1 MAVIFNP
8 IGEDTEGGITIGGS
22 GDAPFPKYSV
32 STERVEAADGT
43 IIDIIYT
50 ISVTGQ
56 IIAVGDM
63 TTIGA
68 RQGSLHTA
76 MIAKL
81 AALENDGPVGIL
93 EIVPYGGANAL
104 TFDDAKLTGIS
115 FDEQDDE
122 SAGTQVG
129 GYTFEFIAHKRSSTK
144 TGSPYSL
151 ASAEET
157 WDITENPER
166 YFVDN
171 EFTTEV
177 PILDDSG
184 NPTGE
189 YTTRENFAAKTYT
202 ITHTVSAVGYNKI
215 TAVEGKE
222 FDSGWAQAK
231 DWVLGRL
238 VTSPANTITDNVAGN
253 NRFTAFS
260 ALYMSE
266 AKGEEILI
274 DDESQDPKEYGPPD
288 PLFIDLSNDSPY
300 NHSRTAQSDLPG
312 GSYSVT
318 ETWYMSEEAV
328 TLDVDLALDTGED
341 GVTSI
346 TVSGGIQGYNT
357 SSFATRTEDKITQA
371 ENALG
376 KVLDQA
382 YGLANIFYKA
392 SVPSTTE
399 CPAALS
405 TSEMSKSISKN
416 KITGAI
422 TYSLSYNDRGSESP
436 NTITENLQITDDN
449 EDQLNNVVAIIQIIG
464 RANGPIFQDMGT
476 TTERKRS
483 ASLEWTMKRCNRASK
498 PSAEALLVMEAHKP
512 VALTPVYQ
520 LSKSESWTP
529 STGGYSL
536 SIEWAY

>member
-1 MAVIFNP
+1 MAVTFNP
-8 IGEDTEGGITIGGS
+8 VGEATEGGLVIGGS

-32 STERVEAADGT
+32 STERVEAGDGT

-56 IIAVGDM
+56 VIAVGDM
-63 TTIGA
+63 TAVGV
-68 RQGSLHTA
+68 RQNSLHTA

-93 EIVPYGGANAL
+93 EIVAYGGSGSSPL
-104 TFDDAKLTGIS
+104 VFDDAKLTGIS

-129 GYTFEFIAHKRSSTK
+129 GYTFEFTAHTRSSTK
-144 TGSPYSL
+144 TGSAYTL
-151 ASAEET
+151 ASAEES
-157 WDITENPER
+157 WDITENAER

-171 EFTTEV
+171 EFTT
-177 PILDDSG
+177 
-184 NPTGE
+184 
-189 YTTRENFAAKTYT
+189 TTTTTADPPVTTTTENFAAKTYT

-238 VTSPANTITDNVAGN
+238 VTTPATAITDNVAGN
-253 NRFTAFS
+253 NRFTEFS
-260 ALYMSE
+260 ALYM
-266 AKGEEILI
+266 GEKLGPLVGDGEGN
-274 DDESQDPKEYGPPD
+274 DPPTYLPRD
-288 PLFIDLSNDSPY
+288 PVFIDLSSDSAY

-341 GVTSI
+341 GVTNI

-357 SSFATRTEDKITQA
+357 YSFATRTEDKIKQA
-371 ENALG
+371 EEALSA
-376 KVLDQA
+376 VLDQA

-392 SVPSTTE
+392 SVPESTTA
-399 CPAALS
+399 CPAALG

-422 TYSLSYNDRGSESP
+422 TYSLSYNDRGSESL

-449 EDQLNNVVAIIQIIG
+449 EDQSNSVVAIIQIIG
-464 RANGPIFQDMGT
+464 RANGPIFQSMGT

-483 ASLEWTMKRCNRASK
+483 ASLEWTMKRCNRTNK
-498 PSAEALLVMEAHKP
+498 PSSDAILVVNAHKP
-512 VALTPVYQ
+512 VGAYQ

-536 SIEWAY
+536 SIEWTY